1 MADVTIYDVANQ
13 ANVSIATV
21 SRVINSPQQ
30 VGEQTRQRVL
40 ASIDQLGFVPKA
52 DAIARAR
59 KSTGRIGVVTPFF
72 TYSSFVERLR
82 GIAQALANSPYE
94 LVIYNADSPAHC
106 RSHLESLP
114 IARRLDGLVVM
125 SLLIDD
131 EIAERLQKHELPTV
145 MVETAHPAFSGVS
158 TDNEAGGRLA
168 AHLFGAK
175 GHQRCGFVGGDI
187 EIPGYTLHTSD
198 LRLTGYKNQLA
209 QMGIPLPDQYIGL
222 GHWGLDDAYRQA
234 QELLNQPEPPT
245 AIFAASDTQA
255 MGVLKAA
262 RERRL
267 DVPGDLAIMGFDD
280 IEVADYIGLTTI
292 SQSLAESGR
301 IAVELLLARLADPS
315 RAIQHVQLPLKVI
328 ARQTV

>member
-1 MADVTIYDVANQ
+1 MVDVTIYDVANQ

-40 ASIDQLGFVPKA
+40 AAIDQLGFVPKA

-72 TYSSFVERLR
+72 TYSSFVQRLR
-82 GIAQALANSPYE
+82 GIAQAFVNSPYE

-114 IARRLDGLVVM
+114 IARRLDGLVIM

-131 EIAERLQKHELPTV
+131 EIAERLQKHELQTV
-145 MVETAHPAFSGVS
+145 MVETSHPAFSGVD
-158 TDNEAGGRLA
+158 TDNEEGGRLA
-168 AHLFGAK
+168 AETLLGK
-175 GHQRCGFVGGDI
+175 GYQRCGFIGGDI

-198 LRLTGYKNQLA
+198 LRLAGYQKALA
-209 QMGIPLPDQYIGL
+209 QNGIPLPEQYIGWAPF
-222 GHWGLDDAYRQA
+222 GIGGAYRQTQKMLDQA
-234 QELLNQPEPPT
+234 EPPT

-262 RERRL
+262 RERGL
-267 DVPGDLAIMGFDD
+267 NVPHDLAVIGFDD
-280 IEVADYIGLTTI
+280 LEIADYIGLTTI
-292 SQSLAESGR
+292 SQSLDESGR
-301 IAVELLLARLADPS
+301 IAIELLLARLADPS
-315 RAIQHVQLPLKVI
+315 RSVQHVRLPLKVI
-328 ARQTV
+328 VRETV